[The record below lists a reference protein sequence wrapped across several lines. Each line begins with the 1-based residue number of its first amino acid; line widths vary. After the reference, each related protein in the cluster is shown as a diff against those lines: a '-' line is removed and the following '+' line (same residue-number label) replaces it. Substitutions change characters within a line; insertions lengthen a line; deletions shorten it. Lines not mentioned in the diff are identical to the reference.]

1 MARPVS
7 CATLTTRA
15 RLTRVTPMPYAT
27 QVRSTVRTLVRVLPA
42 TKESI
47 VPKTST
53 NANKDHLANTTEFAL
68 TLQDHLPAIARRGS
82 QDLGARPT

>member
-1 MARPVS
+1 
-7 CATLTTRA
+7 
-15 RLTRVTPMPYAT
+15 MPYVI

-53 NANKDHLANTTEFAL
+53 NANKDHLVNMTEFAS
-68 TLQDHLPAIARRGS
+68 TLPDHSPATAHRGS
-82 QDLGARPT
+82 RDLGARPM

>member
-1 MARPVS
+1 M
-7 CATLTTRA
+7 TRA
-15 RLTRVTPMPYAT
+15 RLTRVTRMPYAT

-53 NANKDHLANTTEFAL
+53 NANKV
-68 TLQDHLPAIARRGS
+68 
-82 QDLGARPT
+82 